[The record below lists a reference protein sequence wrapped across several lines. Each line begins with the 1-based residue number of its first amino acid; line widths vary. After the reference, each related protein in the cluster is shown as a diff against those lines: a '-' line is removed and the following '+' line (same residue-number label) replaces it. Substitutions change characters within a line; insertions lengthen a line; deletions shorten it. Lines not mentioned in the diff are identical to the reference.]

1 MTQKKQI
8 GWTSAIISL
17 LISCLMMLW
26 PESRSWAEIRVF
38 PWAYG
43 VMWLLAVFASVVAG
57 RMLSPRWYYL
67 TVFWVLGAV
76 TLGLVIFCGD
86 YL

>member
-1 MTQKKQI
+1 MTQQKQI

-38 PWAYG
+38 GWAYG
-43 VMWLLAVFASVVAG
+43 VMWLLAVFASVIAA
-57 RMLSPRWYYL
+57 RLLSPRWYYL
-67 TVFWVLGAV
+67 TTFWILIPVFAIVFSVFLS
-76 TLGLVIFCGD
+76 
-86 YL
+86 